1 MTDSTVV
8 PGVPGEDSEATQSS
22 QAADV
27 NAGFESDDPAGPT
40 ISPDSGRPDS
50 HAADVDAGYDD
61 ESDSPVSGDDG
72 GLGLG
77 R

>member
-1 MTDSTVV
+1 MTDSNFVA
-8 PGVPGEDSEATQSS
+8 GVPGDDSEPTQSS

-40 ISPDSGRPDS
+40 ISPDSDTDDS

-61 ESDSPVSGDDG
+61 ESDSPVSGDDD